1 MARKNH
7 NSHMLSAIPGGMES
21 DEEELEV
28 LMQCLKIKRLADITT
43 GAGINGRNFDATL
56 DAEAEEFFKVFREK
70 WNMYS
75 KNKSPHLRQEFGK
88 ALMSHPEP
96 ALLLA
101 LKIFANCPDSSNV
114 KPKSLSHFVLD
125 TVCKLH
131 EEYPELIGEEG
142 CDPNT
147 SMIAFNFV
155 KMSGLL
161 SLNNAVIHAYSL
173 RHIRE
178 LLLPHLRELL
188 EAGHV
193 KEVTQWA
200 ISLQLTHEFDM
211 MELAFPLIAVEKLP
225 LAEEYLDH
233 ATEQRL
239 PFVKFL
245 DSLLHKEKP
254 VIQLCE
260 DLLGR
265 YKNLKIS
272 HNVLSY
278 RPISKIVARLAKKYS
293 FDDAVTP
300 NYKFTKTCSY
310 LHYLYR
316 EYEKARINL
325 ASFRELVSV
334 HAYDYALRKDFVSYL
349 AAAQA
354 HSEAIYWYRQ
364 FKLNPNDCPLEIK
377 SQVSRNGF
385 TEAANRESDGGSEAS
400 GCDMYLTMDLPDE
413 CLNIVDTAA
422 QFERMLFH
430 LQKEHIIYLDSEW
443 MQNVCGDS
451 PLCLLQIATGHNVYL
466 IDCLARENIRSEH
479 WRSLGAN
486 IFNNVNILKVGFS
499 MVSDLSVLQRSL
511 PLQLRLQM
519 PHHYLDLRNL
529 WLELKKQ
536 RYGVELPYG
545 NVNRAGDALTDL
557 SLVCLGKKLNKS
569 NQCSNWANRPLR
581 REQIL
586 YAAID
591 ARCLLLIYNTL
602 LARVSFI
609 NVAIE
614 KSIASNNF
622 LRRGANVK

>member
-1 MARKNH
+1 MARK
-7 NSHMLSAIPGGMES
+7 SHMYNAVPAGLES
-21 DEEELEV
+21 DEEEMEN
-28 LMQCLKIKRLADITT
+28 LMANLKIKRLEDITT
-43 GAGINGRNFDATL
+43 GAGLNGRNFDATL
-56 DAEAEEFFKVFREK
+56 DADAEEFFKLFREK

-88 ALMSHPEP
+88 ALMGHQDP
-96 ALLLA
+96 LLLA
-101 LKIFANCPDSSNV
+101 LKIFANCPDSSNI

-131 EEYPELIGEEG
+131 EEFPHLGEG

-155 KMSGLL
+155 KTSGLL
-161 SLNNAVIHAYSL
+161 ALNKAVIYAYGL
-173 RHIRE
+173 REVRD
-178 LLLPHLRELL
+178 LLLPKLRELL
-188 EAGHV
+188 DDGHY
-193 KEVTQWA
+193 KEVTQWS
-200 ISLQLTHEFDM
+200 ISLKLTHEFDM
-211 MELAFPLIAVEKLP
+211 LELAFPLIAIEKLP

-233 ATEQRL
+233 ATQQRL

-260 DLLGR
+260 HLLGR

-272 HNVLSY
+272 HHVLSY
-278 RPISKIVARLAKKYS
+278 RPIAKIVARLAKKYG

-334 HAYDYALRKDFVSYL
+334 HAYDYALRMDFVSYI
-349 AAAQA
+349 ASAGA
-354 HSEAIYWYRQ
+354 HSEAIFWYKE
-364 FKLNPNDCPLEIK
+364 FNLNPNDCPPEIK
-377 SQVSRNGF
+377 TQVSQNGAGK
-385 TEAANRESDGGSEAS
+385 AAGRESDSQEAIGAAS

-413 CLNIVDTAA
+413 CLIIVDKAA
-422 QFERMLFH
+422 QFDRMLIH
-430 LQKEHIIYLDSEW
+430 LQQEHIIYLDSEW

-451 PLCLLQIATGHNVYL
+451 QLCVLQIATGHNVYL
-466 IDCLARENIRSEH
+466 IDCLARESLRSEH
-479 WRSLGAN
+479 WRLLGAN

-519 PHHYLDLRNL
+519 PNHYLDLRNL

-536 RYGVELPYG
+536 RFGVELPYG
-545 NVNRAGDALTDL
+545 NVNRTGDALTDL
-557 SLVCLGKKLNKS
+557 SLACLGKKLNKS

-602 LARVSFI
+602 LARVSSI
-609 NVAIE
+609 HVAIE

-622 LRRGANVK
+622 LRRGANIK